1 MRKLVILGLA
11 AFCAGMVFAF
21 VTVFRSH
28 AVRSSS
34 LETPVSEAALASAF
48 VAPTATPTVTPS
60 PTLIPTETST
70 ATPVPPTPTPTV
82 APPAKT
88 GAAPAPNVTA
98 WSIAVIDGASGTL
111 LYGKDPH
118 HELAPA
124 SLTKIFTALVALKY
138 GDLNQE
144 VTVQFDQ
151 SQLTDSTLMGIRPG
165 ETYTLRDLLFGLMLP
180 SGNDSALAIANDIG
194 GSEDKFVAM
203 MNAQAASL
211 GLKNSHF
218 MNPHG
223 LDAPGHYSSAYDLA
237 MAARYGM
244 ATYPEFQVLA
254 RTNAYVVHGTRT
266 WEIYNLNRFL
276 RSYPGADGV
285 KIGYTDN
292 AGRGIVASA
301 TRNGH
306 RVFVALLHCGDIVN
320 DSVPLFNWVFSN
332 YTWPAGES
340 TPTAV
345 PTTAS
350 TTVASVTPTP
360 TLASP

>member
-1 MRKLVILGLA
+1 VRKIVILSLA
-11 AFCAGMVFAF
+11 AFCAGMIFAF

-28 AVRSSS
+28 PVRSSA

-48 VAPTATPTVTPS
+48 VAPTATPSVTPS
-60 PTLIPTETST
+60 PTLVPTD
-70 ATPVPPTPTPTV
+70 TPTVTPAPPTPTPTV
-82 APPAKT
+82 APPVKT
-88 GAAPAPNVTA
+88 GAAPPPNVTA
-98 WSIAVIDGASGTL
+98 WSIAVIDGASGTM

-118 HELAPA
+118 RELAPA

-165 ETYTLRDLLFGLMLP
+165 ETYTLKDLLFGLMLP
-180 SGNDSALAIANDIG
+180 SGNDAALAIANDIG
-194 GSEDKFVAM
+194 GSEAKFVAM

-211 GLKNSHF
+211 GLQNSHF
-218 MNPHG
+218 VNPHG

-332 YTWPAGES
+332 YTWPAGAPTTTPTS
-340 TPTAV
+340 APTTGSTATPTA
-345 PTTAS
+345 TAS
-350 TTVASVTPTP
+350 
-360 TLASP
+360 SP